1 MNKNY
6 KVIALIGLRNNN
18 PNLPTGN
25 YNQHIFVTRN
35 LAVAKNSLHLRYPNH
50 TISVLLEVPGIMSDS
65 ELNQMR
71 MKEEKANYIIRNKQ
85 RQTKFEI
92 KQTQLQQF
100 YYSDK
105 AEFTKYLNNLKTR
118 IECDWENNKFYLNKK
133 IGGIWTHSNKDEIS
147 FRKLTEICIEQE
159 RKKLVVVDN
168 QQDINKDR
176 EIENLKKQNQEL
188 IKKIESMNNI
198 ELENEIIQLKQE
210 IKELK
215 SQLNSA
221 KEQLISSAAKSDNS
235 IISDT
240 TKIEVECHDDDLF
253 NDIFAEKIEDNK
265 PHFHT
270 STEYGISTPK
280 ADNVSNN
287 DITNNVIINN
297 SNQID
302 QSQKIPN
309 IQRFRGSS
317 NPYKQDI
324 TDDEL
329 YALAAAL

>member
-1 MNKNY
+1 
-6 KVIALIGLRNNN
+6 
-18 PNLPTGN
+18 
-25 YNQHIFVTRN
+25 
-35 LAVAKNSLHLRYPNH
+35 
-50 TISVLLEVPGIMSDS
+50 
-65 ELNQMR
+65 MR
-71 MKEEKANYIIRNKQ
+71 EEKANYIIRNKQ

-159 RKKLVVVDN
+159 RKKLVVIDN
-168 QQDINKDR
+168 QQDINKDK

-188 IKKIESMNNI
+188 NKKLESMNNI
-198 ELENEIIQLKQE
+198 ELENEIIQLKKE

-221 KEQLISSAAKSDNS
+221 KEQPISSAAKSDNS
-235 IISDT
+235 SKSDNSTNSINPIKPDT
-240 TKIEVECHDDDLF
+240 TKIEVKCHDDDLF
-253 NDIFAEKIEDNK
+253 NSMFAEEEKAEDNK
-265 PHFHT
+265 SPT
-270 STEYGISTPK
+270 STDNGIQTPK
-280 ADNVSNN
+280 ADNVI
-287 DITNNVIINN
+287 DFK
-297 SNQID
+297 SNQIN
-302 QSQKIPN
+302 QPQIIPN

-317 NPYKQDI
+317 VPYKQDI